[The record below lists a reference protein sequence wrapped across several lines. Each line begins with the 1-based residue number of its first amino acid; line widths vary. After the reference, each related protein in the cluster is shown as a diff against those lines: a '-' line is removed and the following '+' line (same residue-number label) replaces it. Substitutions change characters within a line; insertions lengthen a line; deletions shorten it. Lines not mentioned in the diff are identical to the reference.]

1 MKLVST
7 DKSQNSRALVLCRNN
22 SVLLFVCYTR
32 IYNQAKVITMTK
44 LMICEN
50 IHILFIQT
58 IELRKNS
65 RCSSYGFL

>member
-44 LMICEN
+44 LM
-50 IHILFIQT
+50 T
-58 IELRKNS
+58 
-65 RCSSYGFL
+65 